1 MGQQQLIL
9 LVLATVIVGL
19 AIVVGIA
26 AFTQGG
32 DNANADA
39 MMQDA
44 VTIANDIQSWAQTPT
59 PFGGPE
65 SGEDFTDA
73 DFPVLGYQQDE
84 TEDNGETV
92 DDPLSHTNLNGT
104 FTITQGN
111 DDILIRGES
120 FIDGDEEETR
130 NRIEVRV
137 CSSRGADQIVGRN
150 MIIGGQDVNTTSP
163 ACPD

>member
-44 VTIANDIQSWAQTPT
+44 VTIANDIQAWAQTPA
-59 PFGGPE
+59 PFGGP
-65 SGEDFTDA
+65 SGDTGDEDFTDA
-73 DFPVLGYQQDE
+73 DFQKLGYAADVD
-84 TEDNGETV
+84 EDNEIEE
-92 DDPLSHTNLNGT
+92 LIYSNLNGT
-104 FTITQGN
+104 FTLTQGT
-111 DDILIRGES
+111 DDILITGES
-120 FIDGDEEETR
+120 FIDGDETETR
-130 NRIEVRV
+130 NEIRVRV
-137 CSSRGADQIVGRN
+137 CSSRGADQIRGAN
-150 MIIGGQDVNTTSP
+150 ITIGGQDTGITDAP
-163 ACPD
+163 AC